1 MQPTSMEL
9 SQKIRFLF
17 SVLSVQIRVNSTN
30 GHTDLAKAMEN
41 SLLATI
47 NSAFNKNF
55 VNMNGARS
63 NFPAIDYGD
72 LGSKV
77 ALQMTVSNLKTKFK
91 NTISVFKNNINLY
104 SFYRKIWIF
113 VLTTDN
119 IPNTRKVF
127 DDIVVIE
134 YFTFNDII
142 NAIENMDVIEQK
154 KIENILDNEFHK
166 YLSYT
171 SPLKYE
177 IDVNNPIS
185 SNLESF
191 NIFINTHE
199 WYESNLDKGY
209 CYVRSKLED
218 FRKALSVCSI
228 NARQILVSIIKLAK
242 FPQQLDEEISV
253 NSRDLIGVLNISSER
268 DFEDFNFH
276 FEFLE
281 KNNLVSIYKNY
292 LGSYVSGYDV
302 VLESENILNLNY
314 KLYEPDINLYSSLY
328 LFYLENFTA
337 QEFYGAIVNVDFS
350 QIYG

>member
-17 SVLSVQIRVNSTN
+17 SVLSVQIRVNSIN

-77 ALQMTVSNLKTKFK
+77 ALQMTASNLKTKFK
-91 NTISVFKNNINLY
+91 NTISGFKNNINLY
-104 SFYRKIWIF
+104 SFYREIWIF
-113 VLTTDN
+113 VLVTDN
-119 IPNTRKVF
+119 IPNTRRAF
-127 DDIVVIE
+127 DDVVVVK
-134 YFTFNDII
+134 YLTFNDII
-142 NAIENMDVIEQK
+142 NAIENMDIIEQK

-166 YLSYT
+166 YLSY
-171 SPLKYE
+171 SSKYE
-177 IDVNNPIS
+177 IDINNPIS
-185 SNLESF
+185 SDLESF

-199 WYESNLDKGY
+199 WYESNLDSGY

-218 FRKALSVCSI
+218 FMKALSYCSI

-242 FPQQLDEEISV
+242 LPQQLDEEISV
-253 NSRDLIGVLNISSER
+253 NSRDLIGVLNISSDREF
-268 DFEDFNFH
+268 DDFNFH
-276 FEFLE
+276 FDFLE

-302 VLESENILNLNY
+302 ILESENILNLNY
-314 KLYEPDINLYSSLY
+314 KLYEPDVNLYSSLY
-328 LFYLENFTA
+328 LFYLENFTV
-337 QEFYGAIVNVDFS
+337 QEFYEAIVNVDFS